1 MPSQESIMFFDK
13 LQDFFAS
20 YRRLF
25 VVVIVLIFVQAFEL
39 ILLYFKYDIF
49 TGGFLQPFSYQTTE
63 ERLSFFIISVWYDLT
78 LIGLLASLWF
88 FVADKLNKSGQA
100 IYYGFS
106 GIMIVFASL
115 WLFAKFKL
123 LSYFNDT
130 VNLQIIKNLA
140 GGSLKEA
147 LLYSTNE
154 IALFIGLLVIVAL
167 VIFLIFKFLSK
178 VSFFKQVSISNVAH
192 KTYSKLLIVTLLV
205 TPIFTWYISH
215 NAFLR
220 YGLEKKTS
228 FRLISLSFDRLSDVD
243 FDGFG
248 SFSYP
253 QDKAI
258 FDASIYPGAVDI
270 PGNGIDEDGFLGDAI
285 VQPIEKDTL
294 SDIKPKT
301 GKHIVLVVL
310 ESARA
315 ELLKQKVHD
324 QQVAPVMK
332 SIAESGVAINYAY
345 SHAGYTVPSINAIF
359 NRSLVEDNPKITLI
373 KFLQTAGY
381 QLSIISGQDESFG
394 KISTDTGM
402 KQPGISYFDA
412 RTSIDDRVFSSKESG
427 SLRLSESRIV
437 EQFNVRINEVDL
449 TKPQFFYINI
459 QAGHFPYAY
468 PSMPKRLVAEL
479 IARSDISAK
488 NKDRLSAT
496 YWNAMANADWAV
508 GKILETL
515 ITHDLLNN
523 VTLVILG
530 DHGESLFDDG
540 FLGHGHAIDDIQTK
554 IPLIINDPSI
564 IVNEPIGQIDIA
576 ELMIRSALSLTNNWL
591 NDKKTV
597 FQWVG
602 GITHPTLIA
611 QVAQNGV
618 RTLFD
623 FRTEQVFFSDLK
635 IWKPYQQALQ
645 SSPYKERLTNLIREW
660 EELHWQQYKAK

>member
-1 MPSQESIMFFDK
+1 MFFDK

-20 YRRLF
+20 YRRLL
-25 VVVIVLIFVQAFEL
+25 VVVFVLIFIQVFEI
-39 ILLYFKYDIF
+39 ILLHFKYDLF
-49 TGGFLQPFSYQTTE
+49 TGGFLQPFSYQAIG
-63 ERLSFFIISVWYDLT
+63 ERLSFFIISVWYDLS

-88 FVADKLNKSGQA
+88 LVADKLNKYGQT
-100 IYYGFS
+100 IYYSFS
-106 GIMIVFASL
+106 LIVIFLATL
-115 WLFAKFKL
+115 WLLVKFKL

-140 GGSLKEA
+140 GGSIKEA
-147 LLYSTNE
+147 LLYTSNE
-154 IALFIGLLVIVAL
+154 IALFMGLLSIAAIVVFFSLKA
-167 VIFLIFKFLSK
+167 LSK
-178 VSFFKQVSISNVAH
+178 ISFIQRISSNNIAH
-192 KTYSKLLIVTLLV
+192 KTYTKLLIVTVLV
-205 TPIFTWYISH
+205 TPLFTWYISH

-220 YGLEKKTS
+220 YGLEKKIS
-228 FRLISLSFDRLSDVD
+228 FRLISTSLDRLSDID
-243 FDGFG
+243 SDGFG

-258 FDASIYPGAVDI
+258 FDASIYPGAVDV

-285 VQPIEKDTL
+285 VPSIEKDPL
-294 SDIKPKT
+294 SELPLKA
-301 GKHIVLVVL
+301 GKHIVLIVL

-315 ELLKQKVHD
+315 ELIYKKLND

-332 SIAESGVAINYAY
+332 GIAQSGAAINYAY
-345 SHAGYTVPSINAIF
+345 SHAGYTVPSIKAIF
-359 NRSLVEDNPKITLI
+359 NRSLVEDNSKVTLI
-373 KFLQTAGY
+373 QFLQSAGY

-394 KISTDTGM
+394 TVSTDTGM
-402 KQPGISYFDA
+402 KQTEISYFDA
-412 RTSIDDRVFSSKESG
+412 RTAIDDRVFSSKEPG
-427 SLRLSESRIV
+427 SLRLSEARIV
-437 EQFNVRINEVDL
+437 EQFNTRINQVDL

-468 PSMPKRLVAEL
+468 PTMPKRLVSEL
-479 IARSDISAK
+479 ISRSDISAK

-508 GKILETL
+508 GKMLESL
-515 ITHDLLNN
+515 ITHHLLAN

-554 IPLIINDPSI
+554 IPLIINDPTI
-564 IVNEPIGQIDIA
+564 VVNEPIGQIDVA
-576 ELMIRSALSLTNNWL
+576 ELTIRSALGLKNQWL

-602 GITHPTLIA
+602 SITQPTLIA
-611 QVAQNGV
+611 QVEQNGV

-635 IWKPYQQALQ
+635 VWQSYQQALQ
-645 SSPYKERLTNLIREW
+645 ASPYKERLTQLIRAW
-660 EELHWQQYKAK
+660 EDLHWQQHKAK

>member
-1 MPSQESIMFFDK
+1 MFFNK

-25 VVVIVLIFVQAFEL
+25 VVVIVLIFVQVFEL
-39 ILLYFKYDIF
+39 ILLHFKYDIF

-88 FVADKLNKSGQA
+88 WGADKLNKYGLK
-100 IYYGFS
+100 IYYSFS
-106 GIMIVFASL
+106 VIVVFLAAL
-115 WLFAKFKL
+115 WLLVKFKL

-140 GGSLKEA
+140 GGSIKQA
-147 LLYSTNE
+147 LIYSTNE
-154 IALFIGLLVIVAL
+154 IALFMGLLIIVAL
-167 VIFLIFKFLSK
+167 VISFILRLLSK
-178 VSFFKQVSISNVAH
+178 NYFVNQVVISNVAH
-192 KTYSKLLIVTLLV
+192 KTYSKLLIVALLV
-205 TPIFTWYISH
+205 TPIFTWHISH
-215 NAFLR
+215 DAFLR

-270 PGNGIDEDGFLGDAI
+270 PGNGIDEDGYLGDAI
-285 VQPIEKDTL
+285 VQPLEKDTL
-294 SDIKPKT
+294 SDIKPKA

-315 ELLKQKVHD
+315 ELLEQKLHD
-324 QQVAPVMK
+324 QQVAPVIK
-332 SIAESGVAINYAY
+332 SIAKNGVAISYAY

-359 NRSLVEDNPKITLI
+359 NRSLVEDNPKISLI
-373 KFLQTAGY
+373 KFLQSAGY

-394 KISTDTGM
+394 RISTETGM
-402 KQPGISYFDA
+402 LQPGISYFDA

-437 EQFNVRINEVDL
+437 EQFNTRINQVDL
-449 TKPQFFYINI
+449 KKPQFFYINI

-468 PSMPKRLVAEL
+468 PGMPKRLVSEL

-488 NKDRLSAT
+488 NKERLSAT
-496 YWNAMANADWAV
+496 YWNAMANADWAI
-508 GKILETL
+508 GKILEAL
-515 ITHDLLNN
+515 ITHDLLDK

-540 FLGHGHAIDDIQTK
+540 FLGHGHAINDIQTK
-554 IPLIINDPSI
+554 IPLIINDPTI
-564 IVNEPIGQIDIA
+564 VVNEPIGQIDVA
-576 ELMIRSALSLTNNWL
+576 ELMIRSALSLKNNWL

-611 QVAQNGV
+611 QVANNGV

-623 FRTEQVFFSDLK
+623 FRTEQVYFSDFK

>member
-1 MPSQESIMFFDK
+1 MFFDK

-20 YRRLF
+20 YRRLLVMVF
-25 VVVIVLIFVQAFEL
+25 VLIFIQVFEI
-39 ILLYFKYDIF
+39 ILLHFKYDLF
-49 TGGFLQPFSYQTTE
+49 TGGFLQPFSYQAIG
-63 ERLSFFIISVWYDLT
+63 ERLSFFIISVWYDLS

-88 FVADKLNKSGQA
+88 LVADKLNKYGQT
-100 IYYGFS
+100 IYYSFS
-106 GIMIVFASL
+106 LIVIFLATL
-115 WLFAKFKL
+115 WLLVKFKL

-140 GGSLKEA
+140 GGSIKEA
-147 LLYSTNE
+147 LLYTSNE
-154 IALFIGLLVIVAL
+154 IALFMGLLSIAAIVVFFSLKA
-167 VIFLIFKFLSK
+167 LSK
-178 VSFFKQVSISNVAH
+178 ISFIQRISSNNIAH
-192 KTYSKLLIVTLLV
+192 KTYTKLLIVTVLV
-205 TPIFTWYISH
+205 TPLFTWYISH

-220 YGLEKKTS
+220 YGLEKKIS
-228 FRLISLSFDRLSDVD
+228 FRLISTSLDRLSDID

-258 FDASIYPGAVDI
+258 FDASIYPGAVDV

-285 VQPIEKDTL
+285 VPSVEKDPL
-294 SDIKPKT
+294 SELPLKA
-301 GKHIVLVVL
+301 GKHIVLIVL

-315 ELLKQKVHD
+315 ELIYKKLND

-332 SIAESGVAINYAY
+332 GIAQSGVAVNYAY
-345 SHAGYTVPSINAIF
+345 SHAGYTVPSIKAIF
-359 NRSLVEDNPKITLI
+359 NRSLVEDNPKVSFIH
-373 KFLQTAGY
+373 FLQSAGY

-394 KISTDTGM
+394 TVSTDTGM
-402 KQPGISYFDA
+402 KQTEISYFDA
-412 RTSIDDRVFSSKESG
+412 RTAIDDRVFSSKEPG
-427 SLRLSESRIV
+427 SLRLSEARIV
-437 EQFNVRINEVDL
+437 EQFNTRINQVDL

-468 PSMPKRLVAEL
+468 PTMPKRLVSEL
-479 IARSDISAK
+479 ISRSDISAK
-488 NKDRLSAT
+488 NKDQLSAT

-508 GKILETL
+508 GKMLESL
-515 ITHDLLNN
+515 ITHHLLAN

-554 IPLIINDPSI
+554 IPLIINDPTI
-564 IVNEPIGQIDIA
+564 VVNEPIGQIDVA
-576 ELMIRSALSLTNNWL
+576 ELTIRSALRLKNQWL

-602 GITHPTLIA
+602 SITQPTLIA
-611 QVAQNGV
+611 QVKQNGV

-635 IWKPYQQALQ
+635 VWQSYQQALQ
-645 SSPYKERLTNLIREW
+645 ASPYKERLTQLIRAW
-660 EELHWQQYKAK
+660 EDLHWQQHKAK